1 MGSDRELSV
10 TMNGEGKKSVY
21 GFMGVLSYLWGNS
34 KDDANHL

>member
-10 TMNGEGKKSVY
+10 TVKEEGKKW
-21 GFMGVLSYLWGNS
+21 FMGVLSYLWGNS